1 VIEVSAARSKGVS
14 VTSEGAPRPDE
25 RPGDVAG
32 GDEDSPTFDTSVAHV
47 ARVYDYWLGGKDNF
61 AVDRAAGEQAIA
73 AYPDIVFSVRANR
86 AFLARTVRYL
96 TAEAGIR
103 QFLDIGTGIP
113 TSNNTHEVAQSVA
126 PGARVVY
133 VDNDPIVL
141 AHARALLASSPEGRT
156 TYIDADLREPEK
168 ILASVAVTKTLD
180 FSQPTALM
188 LVAVLHFVPD
198 EDDPAHSVSTLLDAL
213 PSGSY
218 LVASHATLEYD
229 PEGVTSAGRAFQD
242 RGLAGQLRTG
252 DELSELVFSGLE
264 MVDPG
269 VVPVSEWRPD
279 GDRPRPGPAE
289 VNVNGGVAR
298 KR

>member
-1 VIEVSAARSKGVS
+1 MTSESSSAAGESQAGDPVS
-14 VTSEGAPRPDE
+14 EDE
-25 RPGDVAG
+25 QTV
-32 GDEDSPTFDTSVAHV
+32 FDTSVAHV

-141 AHARALLASSPEGRT
+141 AHARALLTSGPAGLTS
-156 TYIDADLREPEK
+156 YIDADLRNTGK
-168 ILASVAVTKTLD
+168 ILDTAAGTLD
-180 FSQPTALM
+180 FSRP
-188 LVAVLHFVPD
+188 VAVVLMAILHLIGD
-198 EDDPAHSVSTLLDAL
+198 EDDPYGIVAALMDAV
-213 PSGSY
+213 PPGSY
-218 LVASHATLEYD
+218 LTLSHIASDIETEALGEARDRVSKYMPVKQTYRSHAEVMRFFD
-229 PEGVTSAGRAFQD
+229 
-242 RGLAGQLRTG
+242 GLDMVEPG
-252 DELSELVFSGLE
+252 LVR
-264 MVDPG
+264 VQQ
-269 VVPVSEWRPD
+269 WRPSSEVEAKS
-279 GDRPRPGPAE
+279 PAALW
-289 VNVNGGVAR
+289 GGVGR